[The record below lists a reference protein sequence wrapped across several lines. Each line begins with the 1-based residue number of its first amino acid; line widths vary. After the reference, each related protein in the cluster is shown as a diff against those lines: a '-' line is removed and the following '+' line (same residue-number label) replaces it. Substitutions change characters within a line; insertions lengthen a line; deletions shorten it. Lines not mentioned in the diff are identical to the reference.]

1 MAGVSELFSRI
12 RELIKTFF
20 KLDYNQRTHH
30 GAVVSFLLQT
40 ENYHGAFQC
49 AGKGEKPCRKL

>member
-40 ENYHGAFQC
+40 ENYHGAF
-49 AGKGEKPCRKL
+49 E